1 MTLSEESSDVERRH
15 NSNSLESNRRRHK
28 TLTLND
34 NLVLPPKKTYVVE
47 CMRVPPH
54 DSKDD
59 AAVSHDALS
68 SSDQDS
74 SSGAKAML
82 SDQDCD
88 MPINLSIKTEP
99 CQQSETSS
107 TSERPP
113 KNNNISSI
121 YNKTI
126 SSSSN
131 RSAFGRSDSYE
142 FSSSSQEIVYSA
154 VPGYVIPGT
163 EPPLPVAQ
171 YGFSSSQESTHSA
184 SSQPTSG
191 SSQES
196 SQTALAFAMYD
207 DDDITNTDFRHMV
220 KSFENILKCFKP
232 HFQCF
237 KLILCNFPIYIAM
250 CLYMYVLCNHFAEVI
265 DKTPDL
271 LLMPFVLSFSTDQ

>member
-1 MTLSEESSDVERRH
+1 MTLSEESSDAERRQNR
-15 NSNSLESNRRRHK
+15 NSQESNRRRHK

-34 NLVLPPKKTYVVE
+34 DIVLPPKKTYVVE

-59 AAVSHDALS
+59 TAVNHDALS

-131 RSAFGRSDSYE
+131 SRSAFGRSDSYE

-154 VPGYVIPGT
+154 VPGYVIPGD

-207 DDDITNTDFRHMV
+207 DDDIANTDFRHMV
-220 KSFENILKCFKP
+220 KSSNIFQA
-232 HFQCF
+232 HF
-237 KLILCNFPIYIAM
+237 NA
-250 CLYMYVLCNHFAEVI
+250 
-265 DKTPDL
+265 
-271 LLMPFVLSFSTDQ
+271 